1 MASVRRPH
9 VLILGAGLGG
19 LLLAQALRKQNITF
33 DVFDRDESIHS
44 RSQGWCIGIHGFFD
58 DLETAMPD
66 DLPAI
71 DVTSHLR
78 PLDLP
83 AQLCFF
89 RGGQKF
95 LVQSGH
101 ERRVI
106 RANRARLR
114 DWLATNVRVNWKTKT
129 TRIEEKG
136 DSVTLHFADGSSA
149 TGDVL
154 VGADG
159 VNSMGESTSLPS
171 QYCADRSQSATIS
184 SKPKPPSKPFPKALS
199 SQKPPS
205 TNSNSIANSRSRI
218 PLTSRLEMAFSPS
231 SVLNPSLMTP
241 SPPRA
246 TGS

>member
-33 DVFDRDESIHS
+33 DIFDRDESIRS
-44 RSQGWCIGIHGFFD
+44 RSQGWCIGIHGFFN

-89 RGGQKF
+89 GGGQKF

-101 ERRVI
+101 EGRVI
-106 RANRARLR
+106 RAHRARLR
-114 DWLATNVRVNWKTKT
+114 DWLATNIRVNWKTKT
-129 TRIEEKG
+129 TRIEDKG

-159 VNSMGESTSLPS
+159 VNSMGESTYLFPVNVVLIAVSPQPYL
-171 QYCADRSQSATIS
+171 RSQG
-184 SKPKPPSKPFPKALS
+184 PPPS
-199 SQKPPS
+199 
-205 TNSNSIANSRSRI
+205 NSPRRYRRRNLHQQTATRSPTLDRAF
-218 PLTSRLEMAFSPS
+218 RLR
-231 SVLNPSLMTP
+231 
-241 SPPRA
+241 RA
-246 TGS
+246 RRWLFHLRRSEVHR